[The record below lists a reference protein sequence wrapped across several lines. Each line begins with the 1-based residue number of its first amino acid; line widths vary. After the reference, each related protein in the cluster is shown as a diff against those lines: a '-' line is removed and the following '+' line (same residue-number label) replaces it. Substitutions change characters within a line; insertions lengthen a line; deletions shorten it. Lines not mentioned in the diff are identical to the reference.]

1 MLQLNFNPFPNL
13 ESERLSFR
21 KLNNED
27 APEILKLRGNAEIMK
42 YIPRPLATTLQE
54 ALEHIKIINNKI
66 DENVD
71 INWAITERENDKCI
85 GIIGFYRTQPENF
98 RTELGYMI
106 MPEYWGKGYI
116 TEAVKRLLHFAFEN
130 LNFHSIEAVIDSRH
144 IASEKVLIKS
154 GFRKEAHF
162 VEDFFYNNEFCDTVK
177 YGILKR
183 EFIK

>member
-13 ESERLSFR
+13 ESERLRFR

-27 APEILKLRGNAEIMK
+27 APEILKLRGNTEIMK

-54 ALEHIKIINNKI
+54 ALDHIKIINDKI

-71 INWAITERENDKCI
+71 INWAITERESDKCI

>member
-54 ALEHIKIINNKI
+54 ALEHIKIINDKI

-144 IASEKVLIKS
+144 IASEKVLIKN